1 MLRSKTQ
8 TTNRLAT
15 ECLLYYNGCDDEV
28 RNAMRVL
35 VWSVL
40 DRMVRVKCANL
51 KPSNCLRAQ
60 TDTSSHQQI
69 LLFRGDRHAHE

>member
-1 MLRSKTQ
+1 MDSIFTQ
-8 TTNRLAT
+8 SFILLAT
-15 ECLLYYNGCDDEV
+15 ECLLYYNECDEEV

-51 KPSNCLRAQ
+51 KRSNRLKPINGHEL
-60 TDTSSHQQI
+60 SS
-69 LLFRGDRHAHE
+69 A